1 MSRTRKSLL
10 ALLAVAALT
19 PLMRL
24 MLAALLPDV
33 TVDPVPGCIAGMLAS
48 VLTLGLPA
56 CLLRP
61 WTGGRLTQRRL
72 LWPGVLLGAASAVLV
87 RAALGPVDVRWQAL
101 TGLVPSVMP
110 VPDSIPLGALCVTA
124 LAVVPALTEE
134 AFFRG
139 ALLTGLLEGG
149 RRWTAIVLTT
159 AVFVLLHGSLANL
172 PSLLAVSLALTLLM
186 LHTGHIAVPMAAHL
200 VYNLTAM
207 GWGSVPLWV
216 SAICG
221 AGLIGLFVRIRTAW
235 PETVQP
241 TMRKADGLI
250 AAAAVAVLILSYMI

>member
-1 MSRTRKSLL
+1 MSRTRKTLL

-24 MLAALLPDV
+24 MLAALLPDWS
-33 TVDPVPGCIAGMLAS
+33 VDPVPVCVAGMLAS

-61 WTGGRLTQRRL
+61 WTSGRITQRRL
-72 LWPGVLLGAASAVLV
+72 LWPGVLLGAATAVLL

-110 VPDSIPLGALCVTA
+110 VPDSIPLGALCVIA

-139 ALLTGLLEGG
+139 ALLTGLFAGA
-149 RRWTAIVLTT
+149 RRVT
-159 AVFVLLHGSLANL
+159 AVLLTSACFVLMHGRLANL
-172 PSLLAVSLALTLLM
+172 PSLTALAILLTLLM
-186 LHTGHIAVPMAAHL
+186 LRTGHIAVPAAAHL
-200 VYNLTAM
+200 MYNLTALKWTALP
-207 GWGSVPLWV
+207 GWVGILSGL
-216 SAICG
+216 AL
-221 AGLIGLFVRIRTAW
+221 AGVLVCLTKGQLPDSHRRMEL
-235 PETVQP
+235 P
-241 TMRKADGLI
+241 DGLI
-250 AAAAVAVLILSYMI
+250 AAAAIAVMVLFYFV